1 MKNALGAVRTVA
13 LFGGR
18 SEIGLAI
25 LERLA
30 RDGAQEAVLAVR
42 GGVVDESTVS
52 RLKAAGLQRV
62 ECVDFDASDLD
73 SHAASVERTFDRLG
87 DVDVVVAA
95 WGVLGEQAAYD
106 ADPPAAAR
114 DITVNFTSEVSV
126 GLQVARRLR
135 AQGHG
140 TLVVLSSVAGY
151 RVRRANLVYGAAKAG
166 LDGFAQGLGDALAGS
181 GASVMV
187 VRPGYV
193 HTTMSANVPP
203 APMSVQAADVGEA
216 VARALATGREVVW
229 VPSRLG
235 LVMGLMRLLPRTA
248 WRRLPR

>member
-30 RDGAQEAVLAVR
+30 RDGAKDAVLAVR
-42 GGVVDESTVS
+42 GGVADETAVSGLKSAGYQLVD
-52 RLKAAGLQRV
+52 
-62 ECVDFDASDLD
+62 CVDFDAYDLD
-73 SHAASVERTFDRLG
+73 GHAPAVDRVFDRLG

-95 WGVLGEQAAYD
+95 WGVLGEQAVYD
-106 ADPPAAAR
+106 ADPAAAAH
-114 DITVNFTSEVSV
+114 DVTVNFTSQVSV

-151 RVRRANLVYGAAKAG
+151 RVRRDNMVYGAAKAG

-181 GASVMV
+181 GAAVMV

-193 HTTMSANVPP
+193 HTKMSAAVPP
-203 APMSVQAADVGEA
+203 APMSVQAADVAES

-235 LVMGLMRLLPRTA
+235 PVMALLRLLPRAA